1 MAGLAFFSVSAILV
15 GLSTTTTGFWLLAL
29 WVAIGRVGL
38 GLIIPGLN
46 AGALRLLPYGTEAA
60 GSASINF
67 FRQLGGALGVTLLA
81 LFLEGRERQLGA
93 VHGLQP
99 MQEGFFL
106 IAFVYCLA
114 LIPAWLMTGRK
125 PNPRPA

>member
-1 MAGLAFFSVSAILV
+1 
-15 GLSTTTTGFWLLAL
+15 
-29 WVAIGRVGL
+29 
-38 GLIIPGLN
+38 
-46 AGALRLLPYGTEAA
+46 
-60 GSASINF
+60 
-67 FRQLGGALGVTLLA
+67 
-81 LFLEGRERQLGA
+81 
-93 VHGLQP
+93 